1 VWALRRATWDTP
13 MTLRIGRVPYLH
25 AEPFYVDMAR
35 RGLALTELVP
45 RAIAVAAANGEI
57 DAGPVPLVDCFRLED
72 RLQPVAGFCIASVQD
87 AGSSLLFSTK
97 PIAALTG
104 AHIGVTD
111 EASTAPQLLDILL
124 RLKYQVQ
131 TAPYGPLQAA
141 CDAFLL
147 IGNQGLRQRMGAPD
161 FPYTYDLGAE
171 WHAWTGLPFVFARW
185 MVRKDVSPRD
195 RALLE
200 EVLYVGLEEGV
211 DALCELARP
220 REDLFMLP
228 RDIATYIQGFRYY
241 IGRSEQQAIDQFR
254 RYLQQPER

>member
-1 VWALRRATWDTP
+1 MA
-13 MTLRIGRVPYLH
+13 LRIGRVPYLH

-35 RGLALTELVP
+35 RGLALTELTP

-57 DAGPVPLVDCFRLED
+57 DAGPVPLVDSFRLED
-72 RLQPVAGFCIASVQD
+72 RIQAVAGFCIASVQD

-97 PIAALTG
+97 PIEALAG
-104 AHIGVTD
+104 AYIGVTD
-111 EASTAPQLLDILL
+111 EASTAPRLLDVLL

-131 TAPYGPLQAA
+131 PATYGPLDASHE
-141 CDAFLL
+141 AFLL

-185 MVRKDVSPRD
+185 MVRKDVSPKD
-195 RALLE
+195 LAQLQE
-200 EVLYVGLEEGV
+200 ALYVGLEEGV
-211 DALCELARP
+211 DALCELAEP
-220 REDLFMLP
+220 RQDLVMLP
-228 RDIATYIQGFRYY
+228 RDIATYIQGFRYF

-254 RYLQQPER
+254 RYLQQLEG

>member
-1 VWALRRATWDTP
+1 MA
-13 MTLRIGRVPYLH
+13 LRIGRVPYLH

-45 RAIAVAAANGEI
+45 RAVAVAAANGEI

-72 RLQPVAGFCIASVQD
+72 RFQPVAGFCIASIQD
-87 AGSSLLFSTK
+87 AGSSLLFSSK
-97 PIAALTG
+97 PIAALAG
-104 AHIGVTD
+104 ACIGVTD
-111 EASTAPQLLDILL
+111 EASTAPRLLEVLL

-131 TAPYGPLQAA
+131 TAAYGPLDASHE
-141 CDAFLL
+141 AFLL

-195 RALLE
+195 LAQLE
-200 EVLYVGLEEGV
+200 EALYVGLEEGV
-211 DALCELARP
+211 DALCELAEP
-220 REDLFMLP
+220 RQDLVMLP
-228 RDIATYIQGFRYY
+228 RDIATYIQGFRYF
-241 IGRSEQQAIDQFR
+241 IGSSEQQAIDRFR
-254 RYLQQPER
+254 RYLQQLEG